1 MAEEKKFLDE
11 TMEQP
16 KNRKLVAKNVVLAFV
31 VFVILLLC
39 VLAWFSSRS
48 DASAS
53 GLSVKT
59 SGESGLEVSLDGGKH
74 WGTSWSSKQGVNG
87 SIFSPALAKYDSTD
101 AKNGGSLMQLLSGN
115 GQDLYYTKSVDA
127 DGNVED
133 KDFVKISDDK
143 AGDYCLEF
151 EAYFRSENQC
161 SVALTDQ
168 SKVEPFNLTDN
179 MWTQSTPS
187 FSANYIAGAARVAF
201 LQEDVNDPLKLT
213 KTGLW
218 IPNPLYQL
226 TTTASEIVKYE
237 KMPDNYG
244 GSVSTS
250 TGGSVTGDFPPDYS
264 GPKYYLW
271 TSNVPME
278 TGNVNQAAVL
288 AGITSENR
296 YPMLNLGDGKYYCQF
311 YTVAPTGQV
320 EQVFTISTNPS
331 KWKNDFKEFNGA
343 MYDPFLYTTLS
354 DVSVDNRYSFVENK
368 EKISWGLTTKD
379 YGLTDPTDGKSYR
392 FSRFNYSK
400 STGESSQLIRVV
412 LDTKNYTITLMDPDN
427 SQVSISKPEGTG
439 MLNKYE
445 EIVVTKDDTS
455 GMSSTL
461 EKAKFDSSAKSSEC
475 DLAVAEVAE
484 DSTNEGVYKYKF
496 GFFKVNEPKLNINGP
511 FLAVDSDGN
520 LTTVSDLD
528 SASYFHVIF
537 SDKPTVDSEGNT
549 IHEKLLAYISTDSQ
563 GNKNIRY
570 VTLSSDGT
578 KFELSPN
585 SNYGDGYMI
594 YQKIGTNFI
603 NYGMRTDNTKP
614 EGVQEDKYYY
624 FDDKTKTKAALDPK
638 EYKTSPSDC
647 KKLVELKTTKEID
660 GKTYYVGKM
669 KVRIFA
675 EGFDREAKKPME
687 KGKIKVNLQFIAT
700 TIS

>member
-16 KNRKLVAKNVVLAFV
+16 KNRKLVAKNIVLAFV

-48 DASAS
+48 DATAS

-87 SIFSPALAKYDSTD
+87 SIFSPALAKYDSTA

-179 MWTQSTPS
+179 KRTQSTPN
-187 FSANYIAGAARVAF
+187 FTANYIAGAARVAF

-218 IPNPLYQL
+218 IPNPKYQL
-226 TTTASEIVKYE
+226 TTTSSENVKYT

-244 GSVSTS
+244 GSVDISSGGQATDTTGTS
-250 TGGSVTGDFPPDYS
+250 DL
-264 GPKYYLW
+264 YLW
-271 TSNVPME
+271 TLSAGFTLDEGNTVEYNRAALSNLYSIPLQRIG
-278 TGNVNQAAVL
+278 T
-288 AGITSENR
+288 T
-296 YPMLNLGDGKYYCQF
+296 DKYYCPF
-311 YTVAPTGQV
+311 YTVIPQAGRT
-320 EQVFTISTNPS
+320 EQMIMINQDKNVWQETAKSLDSVKSFISNVSNSADLNVGWWSGGTYN
-331 KWKNDFKEFNGA
+331 
-343 MYDPFLYTTLS
+343 
-354 DVSVDNRYSFVENK
+354 VSVEYNGDKAGF
-368 EKISWGLTTKD
+368 D
-379 YGLTDPTDGKSYR
+379 YNTYY
-392 FSRFNYSK
+392 FWQINY
-400 STGESSQLIRVV
+400 GSSQINQNARKLVRIEYDRS
-412 LDTKNYTITLMDPDN
+412 TKQITLCNPDKSDITIN
-427 SQVSISKPEGTG
+427 APENTG
-439 MLNKYE
+439 MLQE
-445 EIVVTKDDTS
+445 DERIVVTKDSTIGLGPGLS
-455 GMSSTL
+455 GQDPLLKGNSS
-461 EKAKFDSSAKSSEC
+461 SPC
-475 DLAVAEVAE
+475 DLVVSEVKLSG
-484 DSTNEGVYKYKF
+484 DHDCSYKF
-496 GFFKVNEPKLNINGP
+496 SVENQY
-511 FLAVDSDGN
+511 LAVVDGE
-520 LTTVSDLD
+520 LTTVESKDQ
-528 SASYFHVIF
+528 ASYFYVF
-537 SDKPTVDSEGNT
+537 FGTQFEGEGDAKIT
-549 IHEKLLAYISTDSQ
+549 DKLLGYIDRSSSTPVV
-563 GNKNIRY
+563 KY
-570 VTLSSDGT
+570 VVYNSST
-578 KFELSPN
+578 NKFELST
-585 SNYGDGYMI
+585 SYGEDRYMI
-594 YQKIGTNFI
+594 YQKTATETTNYSFNDNGTQES
-603 NYGMRTDNTKP
+603 NYYCFNGTTKAP
-614 EGVQEDKYYY
+614 LP
-624 FDDKTKTKAALDPK
+624 DDK
-638 EYKTSPSDC
+638 YKTSPSDC
-647 KKLVELKTTKEID
+647 TNLVQLTTVNTDMEP
-660 GKTYYVGKM
+660 GKTYYTGKM

-687 KGKIKVNLQFIAT
+687 KGKIKVNLQFTAT

>member
-16 KNRKLVAKNVVLAFV
+16 KNRKLVAKNIVLAFV

-168 SKVEPFNLTDN
+168 SKVEPCDDFIDEND
-179 MWTQSTPS
+179 PS
-187 FSANYIAGAARVAF
+187 NFSPDYIAGAARVAF
-201 LQEDVNDPLKLT
+201 LKENMNDPKQLI

-218 IPNPLYQL
+218 IPNPEYQL
-226 TTTASEIVKYE
+226 TTTSSENVKYT

-271 TSNVPME
+271 TSSKPMSSSLSAAENAEVLRSMYAVPLIPIE
-278 TGNVNQAAVL
+278 GREGA
-288 AGITSENR
+288 
-296 YPMLNLGDGKYYCQF
+296 YYCQF
-311 YTVAPTGQV
+311 YTLVPSAGRNEQIFLINNSNTEKSWESTAQGSNMNGFLSSAVAETNFDGTYWNIDNNTFTLSLTKNGATKPSDFTYENYTFRKIYYNTLLPFDETASRLVRFVYEPNV
-320 EQVFTISTNPS
+320 ENGKITFATPGKNDVTISNNENTGKLNP
-331 KWKNDFKEFNGA
+331 G
-343 MYDPFLYTTLS
+343 
-354 DVSVDNRYSFVENK
+354 
-368 EKISWGLTTKD
+368 
-379 YGLTDPTDGKSYR
+379 
-392 FSRFNYSK
+392 
-400 STGESSQLIRVV
+400 
-412 LDTKNYTITLMDPDN
+412 DT
-427 SQVSISKPEGTG
+427 
-439 MLNKYE
+439 
-445 EIVVTKDDTS
+445 IVVTRTS
-455 GMSSTL
+455 GEAVKGMNNDLTAVDPLFASGRSSCDL
-461 EKAKFDSSAKSSEC
+461 QVASYEKDSNGVRYYKFSNTSTQATSKYLSVDSS
-475 DLAVAEVAE
+475 
-484 DSTNEGVYKYKF
+484 G
-496 GFFKVNEPKLNINGP
+496 KL
-511 FLAVDSDGN
+511 
-520 LTTVSDLD
+520 TVSDE
-528 SASYFHVIF
+528 SNASYFYIVTNRNTTT
-537 SDKPTVDSEGNT
+537 DEKGNT

-563 GNKNIRY
+563 GNKSIRY
-570 VTLSSDGT
+570 VTLSSDG
-578 KFELSPN
+578 KRFELS
-585 SNYGDGYMI
+585 SSYGTGYMI
-594 YQKIGTNFI
+594 YQKTAAETTNYYF
-603 NYGMRTDNTKP
+603 NKNGD
-614 EGVQEDKYYY
+614 QESPYYY
-624 FDDKTKTKAALDPK
+624 FDGTTKTALGNG

-647 KKLVELKTTKEID
+647 TKLVQLTTVNTDMEP
-660 GKTYYVGKM
+660 GKTYYTGKM

-687 KGKIKVNLQFIAT
+687 KGKIKVNLQFTAT

>member
-16 KNRKLVAKNVVLAFV
+16 KNRKLVAKNIVLAFV

-48 DASAS
+48 DATAS

-179 MWTQSTPS
+179 MWTQSTPN

-392 FSRFNYSK
+392 FSRFNYK
-400 STGESSQLIRVV
+400 
-412 LDTKNYTITLMDPDN
+412 
-427 SQVSISKPEGTG
+427 
-439 MLNKYE
+439 
-445 EIVVTKDDTS
+445 
-455 GMSSTL
+455 
-461 EKAKFDSSAKSSEC
+461 
-475 DLAVAEVAE
+475 
-484 DSTNEGVYKYKF
+484 
-496 GFFKVNEPKLNINGP
+496 
-511 FLAVDSDGN
+511 
-520 LTTVSDLD
+520 
-528 SASYFHVIF
+528 
-537 SDKPTVDSEGNT
+537 
-549 IHEKLLAYISTDSQ
+549 
-563 GNKNIRY
+563 
-570 VTLSSDGT
+570 
-578 KFELSPN
+578 
-585 SNYGDGYMI
+585 
-594 YQKIGTNFI
+594 
-603 NYGMRTDNTKP
+603 
-614 EGVQEDKYYY
+614 
-624 FDDKTKTKAALDPK
+624 
-638 EYKTSPSDC
+638 
-647 KKLVELKTTKEID
+647 
-660 GKTYYVGKM
+660 
-669 KVRIFA
+669 
-675 EGFDREAKKPME
+675 
-687 KGKIKVNLQFIAT
+687 
-700 TIS
+700 

>member
-16 KNRKLVAKNVVLAFV
+16 KNRKLVAKNIVLAFV

-39 VLAWFSSRS
+39 VLAWFTSRS
-48 DASAS
+48 DATAS

-74 WGTSWSSKQGVNG
+74 WDTKWDSRGVTG
-87 SIFSPALAKYDSTD
+87 WRKSDILAKYDST
-101 AKNGGSLMQLLSGN
+101 NGGSLMQLLSGN
-115 GQDLYYTKSVDA
+115 GQNLYYTKSVDA
-127 DGNVED
+127 NGDVKD
-133 KDFVKISDDK
+133 SDFVKISDDK

-151 EAYFRSENQC
+151 EAYFRSENKC

-168 SKVEPFNLTDN
+168 SKVEPYDLTETERN
-179 MWTQSTPS
+179 NS
-187 FSANYIAGAARVAF
+187 FGFSPDYIAGAARVAF
-201 LQEDVNDPLKLT
+201 LEKGGTESAPT
-213 KTGLW
+213 WAKTGLW

-244 GSVSTS
+244 GSVTTVPGGAS
-250 TGGSVTGDFPPDYS
+250 TGTS
-264 GPKYYLW
+264 GTSDYYLW
-271 TSNVPME
+271 TSDVPIE
-278 TGNVNQAAVL
+278 TGNVNEAAVL

-296 YPMLNLGDGKYYCQF
+296 YPMVDLGDGKYYCQF
-311 YTVAPTGQV
+311 YTVAPKGQV
-320 EQVFTISTNPS
+320 EQVFTISTSSTN
-331 KWKNDFKEFNGA
+331 WKKDLKEYNNNY
-343 MYDPFLYTTLS
+343 YDPFLYTTLN
-354 DVSVDNRYSFVENK
+354 DVSVDNKYSFVENK
-368 EKISWGLTTKD
+368 EKISWGLSFND
-379 YGLTDPTDGKSYR
+379 YGLTDPTDRKSYR

-439 MLNKYE
+439 KLKEGE
-445 EIVVTKDDTS
+445 EIVVTKDVTK
-455 GMSSTL
+455 GMSNTL
-461 EKAKFDSSAKSSEC
+461 AKTTFNPEDTDSEC
-475 DLAVAEVAE
+475 DLVVAAVHKT
-484 DSTNEGVYKYKF
+484 DNKYKF
-496 GFFKVNEPKLNINGP
+496 QFKKGEKY
-511 FLAVDSDGN
+511 LAVDSNGA
-520 LTTVSDLD
+520 LTTVSNIDE
-528 SASYFHVIF
+528 AGYFHIIF
-537 SDKPTVDSEGNT
+537 SKTKTQDEENNE
-549 IHEKLLAYISTDSQ
+549 IFEKLLAYVFTDSK
-563 GNKNIRY
+563 GNQSIKY

-624 FDDKTKTKAALDPK
+624 FDDETKTKAALKPDEYMTSLDDPK
-638 EYKTSPSDC
+638 NKELV
-647 KKLVELKTTKEID
+647 KLETQETIGD
-660 GKTYYVGKM
+660 KTYYTGKM
-669 KVRIFA
+669 KVRIYA

-687 KGKIKVNLQFIAT
+687 KGKIKVSLQFIAT
-700 TIS
+700 